1 MPCSPPTTHRANGTV
16 EAALRRCGLP
26 ESGPYRVVVADAGP
40 RRPGAAESPVAEGR
54 CAEGA
59 PAEVAG
65 HMTAPVADRAAG
77 ARAGDPGADAAPAG
91 GPRAETAAVGR
102 LPDGSAFAVLAG
114 SPAGRLGDVWQ
125 LVGGCVPD
133 TVLHGGT
140 AAPVAGPEGLP
151 GAPAQARYALSAART
166 GAPGTSRLT
175 DATSLTS
182 LDGLLAGVPAEVRR
196 AFGAKVLGPLLETGR
211 PPIAALLDTLETCL
225 ACDGSRA
232 RTARALHLHVNT
244 VHYRVERIERLTGR
258 DLSRLT
264 DRLDLWAAL
273 LCR

>member
-1 MPCSPPTTHRANGTV
+1 MGGGYRFEPDGSRGS
-16 EAALRRCGLP
+16 ALRRP
-26 ESGPYRVVVADAGP
+26 
-40 RRPGAAESPVAEGR
+40 
-54 CAEGA
+54 A
-59 PAEVAG
+59 PATPG
-65 HMTAPVADRAAG
+65 RAS
-77 ARAGDPGADAAPAG
+77 
-91 GPRAETAAVGR
+91 V
-102 LPDGSAFAVLAG
+102 
-114 SPAGRLGDVWQ
+114 AGRLGDVWQ

-140 AAPVAGPEGLP
+140 AAPVAGPVGLP
-151 GAPAQARYALSAART
+151 GALAQARYALSAART

-211 PPIAALLDTLETCL
+211 PPTAAPFDTLETFL
-225 ACDGSRA
+225 ACDGSWA
-232 RTARALHLHVNT
+232 RTAQALHLHVNT
-244 VHYRVERIERLTGR
+244 VHYRVERIQ
-258 DLSRLT
+258 RLT